1 MDGRIVR
8 IARAGSPVT
17 YALALVLFL
26 MPFLSV
32 SCDAPEGYGR
42 TTAGGTTSYTGLDLA
57 VGNAP
62 SIDDNHLRPVAQQ
75 SDDDLGV
82 QPLVLA
88 AAIGVFVSLVAV
100 LIAKRYKLAA
110 IVGVLAA
117 TALVIGLLLAR
128 ASLVDKLAEQS
139 TAIPPG
145 KSASDYIAI
154 EAGFWLTTALT
165 LVGAGLSA
173 GVAGSRSRTRAPDET
188 VAVAAN
194 TT

>member
-1 MDGRIVR
+1 MNGRIVR

-32 SCDAPEGYGR
+32 SCDAPEGFGR
-42 TTAGGTTSYTGLDLA
+42 TTAGGTTTYAGLDLA

-62 SIDDNHLRPVAQQ
+62 AVDDDHLRPVAQQ
-75 SDDDLGV
+75 SDDDLGA

-88 AAIGVFVSLVAV
+88 AAIGVFVALVAV

-117 TALVIGLLLAR
+117 TALVVGLLLAR
-128 ASLVDKLAEQS
+128 ASLTV
-139 TAIPPG
+139 
-145 KSASDYIAI
+145 
-154 EAGFWLTTALT
+154 ALT
-165 LVGAGLSA
+165 LLGAGLSA
-173 GVAGSRSRTRAPDET
+173 AVAGSRPRTRAPDET
-188 VAVAAN
+188 VAVAAD
-194 TT
+194 TRP